1 MIERSK
7 PATELGGLHHLT
19 AVTGNAP
26 VNLAFYTQVLGM
38 RQVKQTVNQDDV
50 SAYHLFY
57 GDELGAPGTELTFFD
72 WPGIGPNVPGTGA
85 ITETGLRIGGDS
97 LVNMA
102 WSFEELTAYASR
114 GAWVRAGDVLGSGTC
129 GGGCLAELWGRTGR
143 REPPPLA
150 VGDVVTMS
158 VEGIGTISNRVVAG
172 ADPVPVP
179 RARSA
184 RVEV

>member
-1 MIERSK
+1 LIERSK
-7 PATELGGLHHLT
+7 PATELAGLHHLT

-97 LVNMA
+97 LA
-102 WSFEELTAYASR
+102 WWDNHLRAANIDLRPVRRRDGLAGVKRRDYPRLESR
-114 GAWVRAGDVLGSGTC
+114 HL
-129 GGGCLAELWGRTGR
+129 
-143 REPPPLA
+143 
-150 VGDVVTMS
+150 
-158 VEGIGTISNRVVAG
+158 NRG
-172 ADPVPVP
+172 QN
-179 RARSA
+179 RRSA
-184 RVEV
+184 PTRPRRCKRTQPD